1 VNKKTVLVI
10 CTGRNENVICTGR
23 NEKKN
28 IRKNG
33 IVIKKTKKKLMI
45 YNSTNNNK
53 TNNLLLSPLTSS
65 YLLLPPLSE
74 HKIKLPHMMLKI
86 QVLAWDRHKNV
97 AE

>member
-33 IVIKKTKKKLMI
+33 IVIKKLKK
-45 YNSTNNNK
+45 N
-53 TNNLLLSPLTSS
+53 
-65 YLLLPPLSE
+65 
-74 HKIKLPHMMLKI
+74 
-86 QVLAWDRHKNV
+86 
-97 AE
+97 